1 MSIGDEQGAVVVKY
15 AEDLHAVIVLRVLE
29 VWDVVVI
36 ATNLEP
42 NPGAAVG
49 LLGALRDEPKREGDG
64 HVAA

>member
-1 MSIGDEQGAVVVKY
+1 MVVVKD
-15 AEDLHAVIVLRVLE
+15 AEDLHVVLALKGPE
-29 VWDVVVI
+29 VWDVVM
-36 ATNLEP
+36 AMNLEP

>member
-1 MSIGDEQGAVVVKY
+1 MLALI
-15 AEDLHAVIVLRVLE
+15 VLE
-29 VWDVVVI
+29 VWDVVI

-49 LLGALRDEPKREGDG
+49 LLGGLRDEPKREGDG

>member
-1 MSIGDEQGAVVVKY
+1 MVKY
-15 AEDLHAVIVLRVLE
+15 AEDLHTDIALRVLE

-49 LLGALRDEPKREGDG
+49 LLGALRDEPKREGDV